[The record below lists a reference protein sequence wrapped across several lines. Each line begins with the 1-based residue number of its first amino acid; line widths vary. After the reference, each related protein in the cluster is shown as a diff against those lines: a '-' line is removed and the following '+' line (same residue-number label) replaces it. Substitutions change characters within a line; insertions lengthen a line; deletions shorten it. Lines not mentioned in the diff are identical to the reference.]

1 MDSPTDPR
9 RRATLSWK
17 KRMDIILGIARGL
30 LYLHQDSRHTMIHRD
45 LKAANVL
52 LDEDMVAKIS
62 DFGIAKLFSSIGDSQ
77 DSTVTE
83 RIVGT

>member
-1 MDSPTDPR
+1 MDV
-9 RRATLSWK
+9 
-17 KRMDIILGIARGL
+17 ILGVARGL
-30 LYLHQDSRHTMIHRD
+30 VYLHQDSRHTMIHRD

-52 LDEDMVAKIS
+52 LDHQMVAKIS
-62 DFGIAKLFSSIGDSQ
+62 DFGIARLFSSTGDDLE

>member
-1 MDSPTDPR
+1 M
-9 RRATLSWK
+9 SWK
-17 KRMDIILGIARGL
+17 KRMDIILGVARGL

-52 LDEDMVAKIS
+52 LDGDMVAKIS

-83 RIVGT
+83 RIVGTYDYMSPDMPWMA

>member
-1 MDSPTDPR
+1 MDV
-9 RRATLSWK
+9 
-17 KRMDIILGIARGL
+17 ILGVARGL
-30 LYLHQDSRHTMIHRD
+30 VYLHQDSRHTMIHRD

-52 LDEDMVAKIS
+52 LDKEMVAKIS
-62 DFGIAKLFSSIGDSQ
+62 DFGIARLFSSTGDDLE